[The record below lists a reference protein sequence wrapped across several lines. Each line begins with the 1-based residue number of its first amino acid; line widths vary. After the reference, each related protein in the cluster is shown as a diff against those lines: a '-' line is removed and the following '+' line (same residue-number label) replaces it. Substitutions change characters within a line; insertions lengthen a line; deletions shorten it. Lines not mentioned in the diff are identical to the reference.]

1 MYYLLIN
8 TLDIYNKDIINTYLV
23 LEFLKK
29 LIFIFE
35 KSMPEV

>member
-35 KSMPEV
+35 KSMSEV